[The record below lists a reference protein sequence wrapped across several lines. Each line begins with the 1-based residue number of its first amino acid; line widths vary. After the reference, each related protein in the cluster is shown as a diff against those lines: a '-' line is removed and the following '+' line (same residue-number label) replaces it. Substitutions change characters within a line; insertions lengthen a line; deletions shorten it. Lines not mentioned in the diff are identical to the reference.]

1 MATQDELAEL
11 WDQLT
16 GADTYRVLDD
26 DGVNM
31 ANAMARKLD
40 TRDGTWLYVDEVDGY
55 RVIDAEDIRSLRLE
69 RI

>member
-1 MATQDELAEL
+1 MTQQELSEL
-11 WDQLT
+11 WDQLV

-26 DGVNM
+26 EGVNM
-31 ANAMARKLD
+31 AEAMVRKLD
-40 TRDGTWLYVDEVDGY
+40 TREGTWLYVDEVDGY